1 MYQLTVT
8 YNNLSNFS
16 LIHLMNKGVFVKCA
30 EFVYLYNLNESDL
43 LINVELCAIIL
54 IHILAKFALVDC

>member
-16 LIHLMNKGVFVKCA
+16 LIHLMNKGVFVKCV
-30 EFVYLYNLNESDL
+30 EFVYLNN
-43 LINVELCAIIL
+43 
-54 IHILAKFALVDC
+54 

>member
-16 LIHLMNKGVFVKCA
+16 LIHLMNKGVFVKSA
-30 EFVYLYNLNESDL
+30 EFVYLYN
-43 LINVELCAIIL
+43 
-54 IHILAKFALVDC
+54 

>member
-16 LIHLMNKGVFVKCA
+16 LIYLMNKGVFVN
-30 EFVYLYNLNESDL
+30 VLNL
-43 LINVELCAIIL
+43 CTCIIKVNP
-54 IHILAKFALVDC
+54 IC